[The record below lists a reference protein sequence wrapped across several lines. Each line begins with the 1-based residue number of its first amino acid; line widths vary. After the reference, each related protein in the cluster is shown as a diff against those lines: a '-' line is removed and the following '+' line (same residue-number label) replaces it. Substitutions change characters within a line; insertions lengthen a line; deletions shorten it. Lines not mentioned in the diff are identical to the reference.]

1 MLQNCRV
8 DYLVKSNNAK
18 HNIDHVTATYIHDYL
33 DTYIH
38 IRIHTYVYFTYICK
52 MNKCILV
59 HKTHTHIC
67 ANINIPKHI
76 L

>member
-33 DTYIH
+33 DTHIH
-38 IRIHTYVYFTYICK
+38 KHIHTYICFTCICK

-59 HKTHTHIC
+59 HTTHI
-67 ANINIPKHI
+67 HI
-76 L
+76 YVQT